1 MNVQKTFSVTVKFSR
16 DDAGITHD
24 VRGKDGSFSSKTQAA
39 MKDTDLE
46 YTSLKAA
53 VIKGITEVLPI
64 QSGIAQA
71 QIVGEISES

>member
-1 MNVQKTFSVTVKFSR
+1 MSVQKTFSVTVKFFR

-24 VRGKDGSFSSKTQAA
+24 VRRGDDFSTITVPA

-46 YTSLKAA
+46 YLGLKAA

-64 QSGIAQA
+64 SAGVAEA
-71 QIVGEISES
+71 QIVGEVSES